1 MLSKY
6 KANTPF
12 KINNYTM
19 KFRFTLIIIACL
31 FFNFT
36 AKDPLRVFLIG
47 DSTMADKIP
56 VDFPETG
63 WGMPF
68 SKLFNEAVEVQNH
81 AYNGR
86 STKSFRKEGRWAK
99 VQAQLKKG
107 DYVLI
112 QFGHNDAKAS
122 DTSRFAPAQTDFR
135 ANLIR
140 YVKETRAQGATPIL
154 LTPTQRRKFDSTGVF
169 VDQHAD
175 YPAVVREV
183 AAQENV
189 MLIDIEKSSKKYIN
203 TEGPE
208 GSKKMFL
215 HYPVGIFKKFMK
227 GASDDTHFSPFGA
240 MKISD
245 MVAEAIFS
253 SNEHLRSFLKKSI
266 FPQKYEFELPL
277 VATTVFKKDTFN
289 ITSYGAISSAK
300 TLNTMAIQQAIDM
313 ASKKGGGLVL
323 VPSGFWLT
331 GPIKLVSNVNLH
343 LSSGAVLQF
352 SDNPK
357 DYPMVR
363 TNWEGVDA
371 IRAQSPI
378 SAQGERNIAIT
389 GSGIIDGAGEA
400 WRPVKKGKLTVG
412 EWENLIHSGG
422 VLDAKKETWYPTN
435 GALKASTMDRPGV
448 IAAGFTETNTEEIK
462 EFLRPNMISFRDCEQ
477 ILLEGVTFQNSPAWN
492 IHPLLCKH
500 LSVENISVK
509 NPWFAQNG
517 DGIDIESCEFVSIRN
532 SKFDVGDD
540 GICLKSGKDAEGR
553 KRGRPSA
560 HIIIENCVVFHGH
573 GGVVVGSEMSGGVN
587 DLFVNNCQFL
597 GTDVGLRFKTARGRG
612 GVVENVFIRDITMKN
627 IAGEA
632 ILFDMY
638 YQGKDP
644 VSTYGNGSETPKIE
658 LVPVNEGTPQIKNI
672 YVDHVVAKGAETGLL
687 IRGLPEMPIHDIQ
700 LTHIDIEAKQSF
712 RVIEAQNI
720 TLNQAT
726 FKATGQKKSELIHV
740 KGWKISAN

>member
-1 MLSKY
+1 
-6 KANTPF
+6 
-12 KINNYTM
+12 M
-19 KFRFTLIIIACL
+19 KFRLALIISTCL
-31 FFNFT
+31 FFSFT

-47 DSTMADKIP
+47 DSTMADKLP
-56 VDFPETG
+56 ADFPETG

-86 STKSFRKEGRWAK
+86 STKSFRREGRWAK

-107 DYVLI
+107 DYVFI

-122 DTSRFAPAQTDFR
+122 DTARYAPSQTDFR
-135 ANLIR
+135 DNLTR
-140 YVKETRAQGATPIL
+140 YVAETRAKGGIPIL

-175 YPAVVREV
+175 YPNVVREV
-183 AAQENV
+183 AAKEKV
-189 MLIDIEKSSKKYIN
+189 LLIDIEKESKKYISS
-203 TEGPE
+203 EGPE
-208 GSKKMFL
+208 GAKKMFL
-215 HYPVGIFKKFMK
+215 HYPVGIFRKFMK
-227 GASDDTHFSPFGA
+227 GAADDTHFSPFGA

-245 MVAEAIFS
+245 MVAEAILA

-277 VATTVFKKDTFN
+277 VSTTVFKKDTFN
-289 ITSYGAISSAK
+289 IISYGAVSSSN
-300 TLNTMAIQQAIDM
+300 TLNTGAIQQAIDM
-313 ASKKGGGLVL
+313 ASKQGGGMVL

-331 GPIKLVSNVNLH
+331 GPIKLLSNVNLH
-343 LSSGAVLQF
+343 ISSGAVLQF
-352 SDNPK
+352 SNKPK
-357 DYPMVR
+357 DYPLIR

-378 SAQGERNIAIT
+378 SAKGQRNIAIT

-400 WRPVKKGKLTVG
+400 WRPVKKGKLTAG
-412 EWENLIHSGG
+412 EWDKLTRSGG
-422 VLDAKKETWYPTN
+422 VLDSKKETWYPTE

-448 IAAGFTETNTEEIK
+448 IAAGFTEANTEEIK
-462 EFLRPNMISFRDCEQ
+462 EFLRPNMISLRECEQ
-477 ILLEGVTFQNSPAWN
+477 VLLEGVTFQNSPAWN

-500 LSVENISVK
+500 LTVENIHVK

-517 DGIDIESCEFVSIRN
+517 DGIDIESCEFVSVRN

-560 HIIIENCVVFHGH
+560 HILIENCIVFHGH
-573 GGVVVGSEMSGGVN
+573 GGVVVGSEMSGGVH

-597 GTDVGLRFKTARGRG
+597 DTDVGLRFKTMRGRG
-612 GVVENVFIRDITMKN
+612 GVVENVFIRDISMKN

-644 VSTYGNGSETPKIE
+644 VSTFGNGGETPKIE
-658 LVPVNEGTPQIKNI
+658 LVPVNEGTPQFKNI
-672 YVDHVVAKGAETGLL
+672 FIDNVIAKGAETGLL
-687 IRGLPEMPIHDIQ
+687 IRGLPEMPIHHIE
-700 LTHIDIEAKQSF
+700 LTNIDVESNQGY
-712 RVIEAQNI
+712 RVIEAKDI
-720 TLNQAT
+720 TLKHAKFT
-726 FKATGQKKSELIHV
+726 ETGTKKSELFHV
-740 KGWKISAN
+740 KNWKLN

>member
-1 MLSKY
+1 
-6 KANTPF
+6 
-12 KINNYTM
+12 M
-19 KFRFTLIIIACL
+19 KFRLALIISTCL
-31 FFNFT
+31 FFSFT

-47 DSTMADKIP
+47 DSTMADKLP
-56 VDFPETG
+56 ADFPETG

-86 STKSFRKEGRWAK
+86 STKSFRREGRWAK

-107 DYVLI
+107 DYVFI

-122 DTSRFAPAQTDFR
+122 DTARYAPSQTDFR
-135 ANLIR
+135 DNLTR
-140 YVKETRAQGATPIL
+140 YVAETRAKGGIPIL

-175 YPAVVREV
+175 YPNVVREV
-183 AAQENV
+183 AAKEKV
-189 MLIDIEKSSKKYIN
+189 LLIDIEKESKKYISS
-203 TEGPE
+203 EGPE
-208 GSKKMFL
+208 GAKKMFL
-215 HYPVGIFKKFMK
+215 HYPVGIFRKFMK
-227 GASDDTHFSPFGA
+227 GAADDTHFSPFGA

-245 MVAEAIFS
+245 MVAEAILA

-277 VATTVFKKDTFN
+277 VSTTVFKKDTFN
-289 ITSYGAISSAK
+289 IISYGAVSSSN
-300 TLNTMAIQQAIDM
+300 TLNTGAIQQAIDM
-313 ASKKGGGLVL
+313 ASKQGGGMVL

-331 GPIKLVSNVNLH
+331 GPITLLTNVNLH
-343 LSSGAVLQF
+343 ISSGAVLQF
-352 SDNPK
+352 SNKPK
-357 DYPMVR
+357 DYPLVR

-378 SAQGERNIAIT
+378 SAKGQRNIAIT

-400 WRPVKKGKLTVG
+400 WRPVKKGKLTAG
-412 EWENLIHSGG
+412 EWDKMIHSGG
-422 VLDAKKETWYPTN
+422 VLDSKKETWYPTE

-448 IAAGFTETNTEEIK
+448 IAAGFTEANTEEIK
-462 EFLRPNMISFRDCEQ
+462 EFLRPNMISLRECEQ
-477 ILLEGVTFQNSPAWN
+477 VLLEGVTFQNSPAWN

-500 LSVENISVK
+500 LTVENIHVK

-517 DGIDIESCEFVSIRN
+517 DGIDIESCEFVSVRN

-553 KRGRPSA
+553 KRARPSA
-560 HIIIENCVVFHGH
+560 HILIENCIVFHGH
-573 GGVVVGSEMSGGVN
+573 GGVVVGSEMSGGVH

-597 GTDVGLRFKTARGRG
+597 DTDVGLRFKTMRGRG
-612 GVVENVFIRDITMKN
+612 GVVENVFIRDISMKN

-644 VSTYGNGSETPKIE
+644 VSTFGNGGETPKIE
-658 LVPVNEGTPQIKNI
+658 LVPVNEGTPQFKNI
-672 YVDHVVAKGAETGLL
+672 FIDNVIAKGAETGLL
-687 IRGLPEMPIHDIQ
+687 IRGLPEMPIHHIE
-700 LTHIDIEAKQSF
+700 LTNIDVESNQGY
-712 RVIEAQNI
+712 RVIEAKDI
-720 TLNQAT
+720 TLKHAKFT
-726 FKATGQKKSELIHV
+726 ETGTKKSELFHV
-740 KGWKISAN
+740 KNWKLN

>member
-1 MLSKY
+1 
-6 KANTPF
+6 
-12 KINNYTM
+12 M
-19 KFRFTLIIIACL
+19 KFRLALIISTCL
-31 FFNFT
+31 FFSFA
-36 AKDPLRVFLIG
+36 AKDPMRVFLIG
-47 DSTMADKIP
+47 DSTMADKLP
-56 VDFPETG
+56 ADFPETG

-86 STKSFRKEGRWAK
+86 STKSFRREGRWAK

-107 DYVLI
+107 DYVFI

-122 DTSRFAPAQTDFR
+122 DTARYAPSQTDFR
-135 ANLIR
+135 ENLTR
-140 YVKETRAQGATPIL
+140 YVAETRAKGGIPIL

-169 VDQHAD
+169 IDQHAD
-175 YPAVVREV
+175 YPNVVREV
-183 AAQENV
+183 AAKEKV
-189 MLIDIEKSSKKYIN
+189 LLIDIEKESKKYIRS
-203 TEGPE
+203 EGPE
-208 GSKKMFL
+208 GAKKMFL
-215 HYPVGIFKKFMK
+215 HYPVGIFRKFMK
-227 GASDDTHFSPFGA
+227 GAADDTHFSPFGA

-245 MVAEAIFS
+245 MVAEAILA

-277 VATTVFKKDTFN
+277 VSTTVFKKDTFN
-289 ITSYGAISSAK
+289 IISYGAVSSAN
-300 TLNTMAIQQAIDM
+300 TLNTGAIQQAIDV
-313 ASKKGGGLVL
+313 ASKQGGGMVL

-331 GPIKLVSNVNLH
+331 GPIKLLSNVNLH
-343 LSSGAVLQF
+343 ISSGAVLQF
-352 SDNPK
+352 SNKPK
-357 DYPMVR
+357 DYPLVR

-378 SAQGERNIAIT
+378 SAKGQRNIAIT

-400 WRPVKKGKLTVG
+400 WRPVKKGKLTAG
-412 EWENLIHSGG
+412 EWDKLIHSGG
-422 VLDAKKETWYPTN
+422 VLDSKKETWYPTE

-448 IAAGFTETNTEEIK
+448 ITAGFTEANTEEIK
-462 EFLRPNMISFRDCEQ
+462 EFLRPNMISLRECEQ
-477 ILLEGVTFQNSPAWN
+477 VLLEGVTFQNSPAWN

-500 LSVENISVK
+500 LTVENIHVK

-517 DGIDIESCEFVSIRN
+517 DGIDIESCEFVSVRN

-560 HIIIENCVVFHGH
+560 HILIENCIVFHGH
-573 GGVVVGSEMSGGVN
+573 GGVVVGSEMSGGVH

-597 GTDVGLRFKTARGRG
+597 DTDVGLRFKTMRGRG
-612 GVVENVFIRDITMKN
+612 GVVENVFIRDISMKN

-644 VSTYGNGSETPKIE
+644 VSTFGNGGETPKIE
-658 LVPVNEGTPQIKNI
+658 LVPVNEGTPQFKNI
-672 YVDHVVAKGAETGLL
+672 FIDNVIAKGTETGLL
-687 IRGLPEMPIHDIQ
+687 IRGLPEMPIHHIE
-700 LTHIDIEAKQSF
+700 LTNIDVESNQGY
-712 RVIEAQNI
+712 RVIEAKDI
-720 TLNQAT
+720 TLKHAKFT
-726 FKATGQKKSELIHV
+726 ETGTKKSELFHV
-740 KGWKISAN
+740 KNWKLN

>member
-1 MLSKY
+1 
-6 KANTPF
+6 
-12 KINNYTM
+12 M
-19 KFRFTLIIIACL
+19 KFRLALIISTCL
-31 FFNFT
+31 FFSFT

-47 DSTMADKIP
+47 DSTMADKLP
-56 VDFPETG
+56 ADFPETG

-86 STKSFRKEGRWAK
+86 STKSFRREGRWAK

-107 DYVLI
+107 DYVFI

-122 DTSRFAPAQTDFR
+122 DTARYAPSQTDFR
-135 ANLIR
+135 DNLTR
-140 YVKETRAQGATPIL
+140 YVAETRAKGGIPIL

-175 YPAVVREV
+175 YPNVVREV
-183 AAQENV
+183 AAKEKV
-189 MLIDIEKSSKKYIN
+189 LLIDIEKESKKYISS
-203 TEGPE
+203 EGPE
-208 GSKKMFL
+208 GAKKMFL
-215 HYPVGIFKKFMK
+215 HYPVGIFRKFMK
-227 GASDDTHFSPFGA
+227 GATDDTHFSPFGA

-245 MVAEAIFS
+245 MVAEAILA

-277 VATTVFKKDTFN
+277 VSTTVFKKDTFN
-289 ITSYGAISSAK
+289 IISYGAVSSSN
-300 TLNTMAIQQAIDM
+300 TLNTGAIQQAIDM
-313 ASKKGGGLVL
+313 ASKQGGGMVL

-331 GPIKLVSNVNLH
+331 GPIKLLSNVNLH
-343 LSSGAVLQF
+343 ISSGAVLQF
-352 SDNPK
+352 SNKPK
-357 DYPMVR
+357 DYPLVR

-378 SAQGERNIAIT
+378 SAKGQRNIAIT

-400 WRPVKKGKLTVG
+400 WRPVKKGKLTAG
-412 EWENLIHSGG
+412 EWDKLIHSGG
-422 VLDAKKETWYPTN
+422 VLDSKKETWYPTE

-448 IAAGFTETNTEEIK
+448 IAAGFTEANTEEIK
-462 EFLRPNMISFRDCEQ
+462 EFLRPNMISLRECEQ
-477 ILLEGVTFQNSPAWN
+477 VLLEGVTFQNSPAWN

-500 LSVENISVK
+500 LTVENIYVK

-517 DGIDIESCEFVSIRN
+517 DGIDIESCEFVSVRN

-560 HIIIENCVVFHGH
+560 HILIENCIVFHGH
-573 GGVVVGSEMSGGVN
+573 GGVVVGSEMSGGVH

-597 GTDVGLRFKTARGRG
+597 DTDVGLRFKTMRGRG
-612 GVVENVFIRDITMKN
+612 GVVENVFIRDISMKN

-644 VSTYGNGSETPKIE
+644 VSTFGNGGETPKIE
-658 LVPVNEGTPQIKNI
+658 LVPVNEGTPQFKNI
-672 YVDHVVAKGAETGLL
+672 FIDNVIAKGAETGLL
-687 IRGLPEMPIHDIQ
+687 IRGLPEMPIHHIE
-700 LTHIDIEAKQSF
+700 LTNIDVESNQGY
-712 RVIEAQNI
+712 RVIEAKDI
-720 TLNQAT
+720 TLKHAKFT
-726 FKATGQKKSELIHV
+726 ETGTKKSELFHV
-740 KGWKISAN
+740 KNWKLN

>member
-1 MLSKY
+1 
-6 KANTPF
+6 
-12 KINNYTM
+12 M
-19 KFRFTLIIIACL
+19 KFRLALIISTCL
-31 FFNFT
+31 FFSFA
-36 AKDPLRVFLIG
+36 AKDPMRVFLIG
-47 DSTMADKIP
+47 DSTMADKLP
-56 VDFPETG
+56 ADFPETG

-86 STKSFRKEGRWAK
+86 STKSFRREGRWAK

-107 DYVLI
+107 DYVFI

-122 DTSRFAPAQTDFR
+122 DTARYAPSQTDFR
-135 ANLIR
+135 DNLTR
-140 YVKETRAQGATPIL
+140 YVAETRAKGGIPIL

-175 YPAVVREV
+175 YPNVVREV
-183 AAQENV
+183 AAKEKV
-189 MLIDIEKSSKKYIN
+189 LLIDIEKESKKYISS
-203 TEGPE
+203 EGPE
-208 GSKKMFL
+208 GAKKMFL
-215 HYPVGIFKKFMK
+215 HYPVGIFRKFMK
-227 GASDDTHFSPFGA
+227 GAADDTHFSPFGA

-245 MVAEAIFS
+245 MVAEAILA

-277 VATTVFKKDTFN
+277 VSTTVFKKDTFN
-289 ITSYGAISSAK
+289 IISYGAVSSSN
-300 TLNTMAIQQAIDM
+300 TLNTGAIQQAIDM
-313 ASKKGGGLVL
+313 ASKQGGGMVL

-331 GPIKLVSNVNLH
+331 GPIKLLSNVNLH
-343 LSSGAVLQF
+343 ISSGAVLQF
-352 SDNPK
+352 SNKPK
-357 DYPMVR
+357 DYPLVR

-378 SAQGERNIAIT
+378 SAKGQRNIAIT

-400 WRPVKKGKLTVG
+400 WRPVKKGKLTAG
-412 EWENLIHSGG
+412 EWDKLIHSGG
-422 VLDAKKETWYPTN
+422 VLDSKKETWYPTE

-448 IAAGFTETNTEEIK
+448 IAAGFTEANTEEIK
-462 EFLRPNMISFRDCEQ
+462 EFLRPNMISLRECEQ
-477 ILLEGVTFQNSPAWN
+477 VLLEGVTFQNSPAWN

-500 LSVENISVK
+500 LTVENIHVK

-517 DGIDIESCEFVSIRN
+517 DGIDIESCEFVSVRN

-560 HIIIENCVVFHGH
+560 HILIENCIVFHGH
-573 GGVVVGSEMSGGVN
+573 GGVVVGSEMSGGVH

-597 GTDVGLRFKTARGRG
+597 DTDVGLRFKTMRGRG
-612 GVVENVFIRDITMKN
+612 GVVENVFIRDISMKN

-644 VSTYGNGSETPKIE
+644 VSTFGNGGETPKIE
-658 LVPVNEGTPQIKNI
+658 LVPVNEGTPQFKNI
-672 YVDHVVAKGAETGLL
+672 FIDNVIAKGAETGLL
-687 IRGLPEMPIHDIQ
+687 IRGLPEMPIHHIE
-700 LTHIDIEAKQSF
+700 LTNIDVESNQGY
-712 RVIEAQNI
+712 RVIEAKDI
-720 TLNQAT
+720 TLKHAKFT
-726 FKATGQKKSELIHV
+726 ETGTKKSELFHV
-740 KGWKISAN
+740 KNWKLN

>member
-1 MLSKY
+1 
-6 KANTPF
+6 
-12 KINNYTM
+12 M
-19 KFRFTLIIIACL
+19 KFRLALIISTCL
-31 FFNFT
+31 FFSFT

-47 DSTMADKIP
+47 DSTMADKLP
-56 VDFPETG
+56 ADFPETG

-86 STKSFRKEGRWAK
+86 STKSFRREGRWAK

-107 DYVLI
+107 DYVFI

-122 DTSRFAPAQTDFR
+122 DTARYAPSQTDFR
-135 ANLIR
+135 DNLTR
-140 YVKETRAQGATPIL
+140 YVAETRAKGGIPIL

-175 YPAVVREV
+175 YPNVVREV
-183 AAQENV
+183 AAKEKV
-189 MLIDIEKSSKKYIN
+189 LLIDIEKESKKYISS
-203 TEGPE
+203 EGPE
-208 GSKKMFL
+208 GAKKMFL
-215 HYPVGIFKKFMK
+215 HYPVGIFRKFMK
-227 GASDDTHFSPFGA
+227 GAADDTHFSPFGA

-245 MVAEAIFS
+245 MVAEAILA

-277 VATTVFKKDTFN
+277 VSTTVFKKDTFN
-289 ITSYGAISSAK
+289 IISYGAVSSSN
-300 TLNTMAIQQAIDM
+300 TLNTGAIQQAIDV
-313 ASKKGGGLVL
+313 ASKQGGGMVL

-331 GPIKLVSNVNLH
+331 GPIKLLSNVNLH
-343 LSSGAVLQF
+343 ISSGAVLQF
-352 SDNPK
+352 SNKPK
-357 DYPMVR
+357 DYPLIR

-378 SAQGERNIAIT
+378 SAKGQRNIAIT
-389 GSGIIDGAGEA
+389 GSGIIDGAGES
-400 WRPVKKGKLTVG
+400 WRPVKKGKLTAG
-412 EWENLIHSGG
+412 EWDKLTHSGG
-422 VLDAKKETWYPTN
+422 VLDSKKETWYPTE

-448 IAAGFTETNTEEIK
+448 IAAGFTEANTEEIK
-462 EFLRPNMISFRDCEQ
+462 EFLRPNMISLRECEQ
-477 ILLEGVTFQNSPAWN
+477 VLLEGVTFQNSPAWN

-500 LSVENISVK
+500 LTVENIYVK

-517 DGIDIESCEFVSIRN
+517 DGIDIESCEFVSVRN

-560 HIIIENCVVFHGH
+560 HILIENCIVFHGH
-573 GGVVVGSEMSGGVN
+573 GGVVVGSEMSGGVH

-597 GTDVGLRFKTARGRG
+597 DTDVGLRFKTMRGRG
-612 GVVENVFIRDITMKN
+612 GVVENVFIRDISMKN

-644 VSTYGNGSETPKIE
+644 VSTFGNGGETPKIE
-658 LVPVNEGTPQIKNI
+658 LVPVNEGTPQFKNI
-672 YVDHVVAKGAETGLL
+672 FIDNVIAKGAETGLL
-687 IRGLPEMPIHDIQ
+687 IRGLPEMPIHHIE
-700 LTHIDIEAKQSF
+700 LTNIDVESNQGY
-712 RVIEAQNI
+712 RVIEAKDI
-720 TLNQAT
+720 TLKHAKFT
-726 FKATGQKKSELIHV
+726 ETGTKKSELFHV
-740 KGWKISAN
+740 KNWKLN

>member
-1 MLSKY
+1 
-6 KANTPF
+6 
-12 KINNYTM
+12 M
-19 KFRFTLIIIACL
+19 KFRLALIISTCL
-31 FFNFT
+31 FFSFT

-47 DSTMADKIP
+47 DSTMADKLP
-56 VDFPETG
+56 ADFPETG

-86 STKSFRKEGRWAK
+86 STKSFRREGRWAK

-107 DYVLI
+107 DYVFI

-122 DTSRFAPAQTDFR
+122 DTARYAPSQTDFR
-135 ANLIR
+135 DNLTR
-140 YVKETRAQGATPIL
+140 YVAETRAKGGIPIL

-169 VDQHAD
+169 IDQHAD
-175 YPAVVREV
+175 YPNVVREV
-183 AAQENV
+183 AAKEKV
-189 MLIDIEKSSKKYIN
+189 LLIDIEKESKKYISS
-203 TEGPE
+203 EGPE
-208 GSKKMFL
+208 GAKKMFL
-215 HYPVGIFKKFMK
+215 HYPVGIFRKFMK
-227 GASDDTHFSPFGA
+227 GAADDTHFSPFGA

-245 MVAEAIFS
+245 MVAEAILA

-277 VATTVFKKDTFN
+277 VSTTVFKKDTFN
-289 ITSYGAISSAK
+289 IISYGAVSSSN
-300 TLNTMAIQQAIDM
+300 TLNTGAIQQAIDM
-313 ASKKGGGLVL
+313 ASKQGGGMVL

-331 GPIKLVSNVNLH
+331 GPIKLLSNVNLH
-343 LSSGAVLQF
+343 ISSGAVLQF
-352 SDNPK
+352 SNKPK
-357 DYPMVR
+357 DYPLVR

-378 SAQGERNIAIT
+378 SAKGQRNIAIT

-400 WRPVKKGKLTVG
+400 WRPVKKGKLTAG
-412 EWENLIHSGG
+412 EWDKMIHSGG
-422 VLDAKKETWYPTN
+422 VLDSKKETWYPTE

-448 IAAGFTETNTEEIK
+448 IAAGFTEANTEEIK
-462 EFLRPNMISFRDCEQ
+462 EFLRPNMISLRECEQ
-477 ILLEGVTFQNSPAWN
+477 VLLEGVTFQNSPAWN

-500 LSVENISVK
+500 LTVENIHVK

-517 DGIDIESCEFVSIRN
+517 DGIDIESCEFVSVRN

-560 HIIIENCVVFHGH
+560 HILIENCIVFHGH
-573 GGVVVGSEMSGGVN
+573 GGVVVGSEMSGGVH

-597 GTDVGLRFKTARGRG
+597 DTDVGLRFKTMRGRG
-612 GVVENVFIRDITMKN
+612 GVVENVFIRDISMKN

-644 VSTYGNGSETPKIE
+644 VSTFGNGGETPKIE
-658 LVPVNEGTPQIKNI
+658 LVPVNEGTPQFKNI
-672 YVDHVVAKGAETGLL
+672 FIDNVIAKGAETGLL
-687 IRGLPEMPIHDIQ
+687 IRGLPEMPIHHIE
-700 LTHIDIEAKQSF
+700 LTNIDVESNQGY
-712 RVIEAQNI
+712 RVIEAKDI
-720 TLNQAT
+720 TLKHAKFT
-726 FKATGQKKSELIHV
+726 ETGTKKSELFHV
-740 KGWKISAN
+740 KNWKLN

>member
-1 MLSKY
+1 
-6 KANTPF
+6 
-12 KINNYTM
+12 M
-19 KFRFTLIIIACL
+19 KFRLALIISTCL
-31 FFNFT
+31 FFSFA
-36 AKDPLRVFLIG
+36 AKDPMRVFLIG
-47 DSTMADKIP
+47 DSTMADKLP
-56 VDFPETG
+56 ADFPETG

-86 STKSFRKEGRWAK
+86 STKSFRREGRWAK

-107 DYVLI
+107 DYVFI

-122 DTSRFAPAQTDFR
+122 DTARYAPSQTDFR
-135 ANLIR
+135 ENLTR
-140 YVKETRAQGATPIL
+140 YVAETRAKGGIPIL

-169 VDQHAD
+169 IDQHAD
-175 YPAVVREV
+175 YPNVVREV
-183 AAQENV
+183 AAKEKV
-189 MLIDIEKSSKKYIN
+189 LLIDIEKESKKYIRS
-203 TEGPE
+203 EGPE
-208 GSKKMFL
+208 GAKKMFL
-215 HYPVGIFKKFMK
+215 HYPVGIFRKFMK
-227 GASDDTHFSPFGA
+227 GAADDTHFSPFGA

-245 MVAEAIFS
+245 MVAEAILA

-277 VATTVFKKDTFN
+277 VSTTVFKKDTFN
-289 ITSYGAISSAK
+289 IISYGAVSSSN
-300 TLNTMAIQQAIDM
+300 TLNTGAIQQAIDM
-313 ASKKGGGLVL
+313 ASKQGGGMVL

-331 GPIKLVSNVNLH
+331 GPIKLLSNVNLH
-343 LSSGAVLQF
+343 ISSGAVLQF
-352 SDNPK
+352 SNKPK
-357 DYPMVR
+357 DYPLVR

-378 SAQGERNIAIT
+378 SAKGQRNIAIT

-400 WRPVKKGKLTVG
+400 WRPVKKGKLTAG
-412 EWENLIHSGG
+412 EWDKMIHSGG
-422 VLDAKKETWYPTN
+422 VLDSKKETWYPTE

-448 IAAGFTETNTEEIK
+448 IAAGFTEANTEEIK
-462 EFLRPNMISFRDCEQ
+462 EFLRPNMISLRECEQ
-477 ILLEGVTFQNSPAWN
+477 VLLEGVTFQNSPAWN

-500 LSVENISVK
+500 LTVENIYVK

-517 DGIDIESCEFVSIRN
+517 DGIDIESCEFVSVRN

-560 HIIIENCVVFHGH
+560 HILIENCIVFHGH
-573 GGVVVGSEMSGGVN
+573 GGVVVGSEMSGGVH

-597 GTDVGLRFKTARGRG
+597 DTDVGLRFKTMRGRG
-612 GVVENVFIRDITMKN
+612 GVVENVFIRDISMKN

-644 VSTYGNGSETPKIE
+644 VSTFGNGGETPKIE
-658 LVPVNEGTPQIKNI
+658 LVPVNEGTPQFKNI
-672 YVDHVVAKGAETGLL
+672 FIDNVIAKGAETGLL
-687 IRGLPEMPIHDIQ
+687 IRGLPEMPIHHIE
-700 LTHIDIEAKQSF
+700 LTNIDVESNQGY
-712 RVIEAQNI
+712 RVIEAKDI
-720 TLNQAT
+720 TLKHAKFT
-726 FKATGQKKSELIHV
+726 ETGTKKSELFHV
-740 KGWKISAN
+740 KNWKLN

>member
-1 MLSKY
+1 
-6 KANTPF
+6 
-12 KINNYTM
+12 M
-19 KFRFTLIIIACL
+19 KFRLTLIISTCL
-31 FFNFT
+31 FFSFT

-47 DSTMADKIP
+47 DSTMADKLP
-56 VDFPETG
+56 ADFPETG

-86 STKSFRKEGRWAK
+86 STKSFRREGRWAK

-107 DYVLI
+107 DYVFI

-122 DTSRFAPAQTDFR
+122 DTARYAPSQTDFR
-135 ANLIR
+135 DNLTR
-140 YVKETRAQGATPIL
+140 YVAETRAKGGIPIL

-175 YPAVVREV
+175 YPNVVREV
-183 AAQENV
+183 AAKEKV
-189 MLIDIEKSSKKYIN
+189 LLIDIEKESKKYISS
-203 TEGPE
+203 EGPE
-208 GSKKMFL
+208 GAKKMFL
-215 HYPVGIFKKFMK
+215 HYPVGIFRKFMK
-227 GASDDTHFSPFGA
+227 GAADDTHFSPFGA

-245 MVAEAIFS
+245 LVAEAILA

-277 VATTVFKKDTFN
+277 VSTTVFKKDTFN
-289 ITSYGAISSAK
+289 IISYGAISSSN
-300 TLNTMAIQQAIDM
+300 TLNTGAIQQAIDM
-313 ASKKGGGLVL
+313 ASKQGGGMVL

-331 GPIKLVSNVNLH
+331 GPIKLLSNVNLH
-343 LSSGAVLQF
+343 ISSGAVLQF
-352 SDNPK
+352 SNKPK
-357 DYPMVR
+357 DYPLVR

-378 SAQGERNIAIT
+378 SAKGQRNIAIT

-400 WRPVKKGKLTVG
+400 WRPVKKGKLTAG
-412 EWENLIHSGG
+412 EWDKLIHSGG
-422 VLDAKKETWYPTN
+422 VLDSKKETWYPTE

-448 IAAGFTETNTEEIK
+448 IAAGFTEANTEEIK
-462 EFLRPNMISFRDCEQ
+462 EFLRPNMISLRECEQ
-477 ILLEGVTFQNSPAWN
+477 VLLEGVTFQNSPAWN

-500 LSVENISVK
+500 LTVENIHVK

-517 DGIDIESCEFVSIRN
+517 DGIDIESCEFVSVRN

-560 HIIIENCVVFHGH
+560 HILIENCIVFHGH
-573 GGVVVGSEMSGGVN
+573 GGVVVGSEMSGGVH

-597 GTDVGLRFKTARGRG
+597 DTDVGLRFKTMRGRG
-612 GVVENVFIRDITMKN
+612 GVVENVFIRDISMKN

-644 VSTYGNGSETPKIE
+644 VSTFGNGGETPKIE
-658 LVPVNEGTPQIKNI
+658 LVPVNEGTPQFKNI
-672 YVDHVVAKGAETGLL
+672 FIDNVIAKGAETGLL
-687 IRGLPEMPIHDIQ
+687 IRGLPEMPIHHIE
-700 LTHIDIEAKQSF
+700 LTNIDVESNQGY
-712 RVIEAQNI
+712 RVIEAKDI
-720 TLNQAT
+720 TLKHAKFT
-726 FKATGQKKSELIHV
+726 ETGTKKSELFHV
-740 KGWKISAN
+740 KNWKLN

>member
-1 MLSKY
+1 
-6 KANTPF
+6 
-12 KINNYTM
+12 M
-19 KFRFTLIIIACL
+19 KFRLALIISTCL
-31 FFNFT
+31 FFSFT

-47 DSTMADKIP
+47 DSTMADKLP
-56 VDFPETG
+56 ADFPETG

-86 STKSFRKEGRWAK
+86 STKSFRREGRWAK

-107 DYVLI
+107 DYVFI

-122 DTSRFAPAQTDFR
+122 DTARYAPSQTDFR
-135 ANLIR
+135 DNLTR
-140 YVKETRAQGATPIL
+140 YVAETRAKGGIPIL

-175 YPAVVREV
+175 YPNVVREV
-183 AAQENV
+183 AAKEKV
-189 MLIDIEKSSKKYIN
+189 LLIDIEKESKKYISS
-203 TEGPE
+203 EGPE
-208 GSKKMFL
+208 GAKKMFL
-215 HYPVGIFKKFMK
+215 HYPVGIFRKFMK
-227 GASDDTHFSPFGA
+227 GAADDTHFSPFGA

-245 MVAEAIFS
+245 MVAEAILA

-277 VATTVFKKDTFN
+277 VSTTVFKKDTFN
-289 ITSYGAISSAK
+289 IISYGAVSSSN
-300 TLNTMAIQQAIDM
+300 TLNTGAIQQAIDM
-313 ASKKGGGLVL
+313 ASKQGGGMVL

-331 GPIKLVSNVNLH
+331 GPIKLLSNVNLH
-343 LSSGAVLQF
+343 ISSGAVLQF
-352 SDNPK
+352 SNKPK
-357 DYPMVR
+357 DYPLVR

-378 SAQGERNIAIT
+378 SAKGQRNIAIT

-400 WRPVKKGKLTVG
+400 WRPVKKGKLTAG
-412 EWENLIHSGG
+412 EWDKMIHSGG
-422 VLDAKKETWYPTN
+422 VLDSKKETWYPTE

-448 IAAGFTETNTEEIK
+448 IAAGFTEANTEEIK
-462 EFLRPNMISFRDCEQ
+462 EFLRPNMISLRECEQ
-477 ILLEGVTFQNSPAWN
+477 VLLEGVTFQNSPAWN

-500 LSVENISVK
+500 LTVENIHVK

-517 DGIDIESCEFVSIRN
+517 DGIDIESCEFVSVRN

-560 HIIIENCVVFHGH
+560 HILIENCIVFHGH
-573 GGVVVGSEMSGGVN
+573 GGVVVGSEMSGGVH

-597 GTDVGLRFKTARGRG
+597 DTDVGLRFKTMRGRG
-612 GVVENVFIRDITMKN
+612 GVVENVFIRDISMKN

-644 VSTYGNGSETPKIE
+644 VSTFGNGGETPKIE
-658 LVPVNEGTPQIKNI
+658 LVPVNEGTPQFKNI
-672 YVDHVVAKGAETGLL
+672 FIDNVVAKGAETGLL
-687 IRGLPEMPIHDIQ
+687 IRGLPEMPIHHIE
-700 LTHIDIEAKQSF
+700 LNNIDIESNQGY
-712 RVIEAQNI
+712 RVIEAKDI
-720 TLNQAT
+720 TLKQAKFT
-726 FKATGQKKSELIHV
+726 ETGTKKSELFHV
-740 KGWKISAN
+740 KNWKLN

>member
-1 MLSKY
+1 
-6 KANTPF
+6 
-12 KINNYTM
+12 M
-19 KFRFTLIIIACL
+19 KFRLALIISTCL
-31 FFNFT
+31 FFSFT

-47 DSTMADKIP
+47 DSTMADKLP
-56 VDFPETG
+56 ADFPETG

-86 STKSFRKEGRWAK
+86 STKSFRREGRWAK

-107 DYVLI
+107 DYVFI

-122 DTSRFAPAQTDFR
+122 DTARYAPSQTDFR
-135 ANLIR
+135 ENLTR
-140 YVKETRAQGATPIL
+140 YVAETRAKGGIPIL

-175 YPAVVREV
+175 YPNVVREV
-183 AAQENV
+183 AAKEKV
-189 MLIDIEKSSKKYIN
+189 LLIDIEKESKKYISS
-203 TEGPE
+203 EGPE
-208 GSKKMFL
+208 GAKKMFL
-215 HYPVGIFKKFMK
+215 HYPVGIFRKFMK
-227 GASDDTHFSPFGA
+227 GAADDTHFSPFGA

-245 MVAEAIFS
+245 MVAEAILA

-277 VATTVFKKDTFN
+277 VSTTVFKKDTFN
-289 ITSYGAISSAK
+289 IISYGAISSSN
-300 TLNTMAIQQAIDM
+300 TLNTGAIQQAIDM
-313 ASKKGGGLVL
+313 ASKQGGGMVL

-331 GPIKLVSNVNLH
+331 GPIKLLSNVNLH
-343 LSSGAVLQF
+343 ISSGAVLQF
-352 SDNPK
+352 SNKPK
-357 DYPMVR
+357 DYPLVR

-378 SAQGERNIAIT
+378 SAKGQRNIAIT

-400 WRPVKKGKLTVG
+400 WRPVKKGKLTAG
-412 EWENLIHSGG
+412 EWDKLIHSGG
-422 VLDAKKETWYPTN
+422 VLDSKKETWYPTE

-448 IAAGFTETNTEEIK
+448 IAAGFTEANTEEIK
-462 EFLRPNMISFRDCEQ
+462 EFLRPNMISLRECEQ
-477 ILLEGVTFQNSPAWN
+477 VLLEGVTFQNSPAWN

-500 LSVENISVK
+500 LTVENIHVK

-517 DGIDIESCEFVSIRN
+517 DGIDIESCEFVSVRN

-560 HIIIENCVVFHGH
+560 HILIENCIVFHGH
-573 GGVVVGSEMSGGVN
+573 GGVVVGSEMSGGVH

-597 GTDVGLRFKTARGRG
+597 DTDVGLRFKTMRGRG
-612 GVVENVFIRDITMKN
+612 GVVENVFIRDISMKN

-644 VSTYGNGSETPKIE
+644 VSTFGNGGETPKIE
-658 LVPVNEGTPQIKNI
+658 LVPVNEGTPQFKNI
-672 YVDHVVAKGAETGLL
+672 FIDNVIAKGAETGLL
-687 IRGLPEMPIHDIQ
+687 IRGLPEMPIHHIE
-700 LTHIDIEAKQSF
+700 LTNIDVESNQGY
-712 RVIEAQNI
+712 RVIEAKDI
-720 TLNQAT
+720 TLKHAKFT
-726 FKATGQKKSELIHV
+726 ETGTKKSELFHV
-740 KGWKISAN
+740 KNWKLN

>member
-1 MLSKY
+1 
-6 KANTPF
+6 
-12 KINNYTM
+12 M
-19 KFRFTLIIIACL
+19 KFRLALIISTCL
-31 FFNFT
+31 FFSFA
-36 AKDPLRVFLIG
+36 AKDPMRVFLIG
-47 DSTMADKIP
+47 DSTMADKLP
-56 VDFPETG
+56 ADFPETG

-86 STKSFRKEGRWAK
+86 STKSFRREGRWAK

-107 DYVLI
+107 DYVFI

-122 DTSRFAPAQTDFR
+122 DTARYAPSQTDFR
-135 ANLIR
+135 ENLTR
-140 YVKETRAQGATPIL
+140 YVAETRAKGGIPIL

-169 VDQHAD
+169 IDQHAD
-175 YPAVVREV
+175 YPNVVREV
-183 AAQENV
+183 AAKEKV
-189 MLIDIEKSSKKYIN
+189 LLIDIEKESKKYIRS
-203 TEGPE
+203 EGPE
-208 GSKKMFL
+208 GAKKMFL
-215 HYPVGIFKKFMK
+215 HYPVGIFRKFMK
-227 GASDDTHFSPFGA
+227 GAADDTHFSPFGA

-245 MVAEAIFS
+245 MVAEAILA

-277 VATTVFKKDTFN
+277 VSTTVFKKDTFN
-289 ITSYGAISSAK
+289 IISYGAVSSAN
-300 TLNTMAIQQAIDM
+300 TLNTGAIQQAIDI
-313 ASKKGGGLVL
+313 AAKQGGGMVL

-331 GPIKLVSNVNLH
+331 GPITLLSNVNLH
-343 LSSGAVLQF
+343 ISNGAVLQF
-352 SDNPK
+352 SNKPK
-357 DYPMVR
+357 DYPLIR

-378 SAQGERNIAIT
+378 SAKGQRNIAIT

-400 WRPVKKGKLTVG
+400 WRPVKKGKLTAG
-412 EWENLIHSGG
+412 EWDKLTRSGG
-422 VLDAKKETWYPTN
+422 ILDSKRETWYPTE

-448 IAAGFTETNTEEIK
+448 IAAGFTEANTEEIK
-462 EFLRPNMISFRDCEQ
+462 EFLRPNMISLRECEQ
-477 ILLEGVTFQNSPAWN
+477 VLLEGVTFQNSPAWN

-500 LSVENISVK
+500 LTVENIYVK

-517 DGIDIESCEFVSIRN
+517 DGIDIESCEFVSVRN

-560 HIIIENCVVFHGH
+560 HILIENCIVFHGH
-573 GGVVVGSEMSGGVN
+573 GGVVVGSEMSGGVH

-597 GTDVGLRFKTARGRG
+597 DTDVGLRFKTMRGRG
-612 GVVENVFIRDITMKN
+612 GVVENVFIRDISMKN

-644 VSTYGNGSETPKIE
+644 VSTFGNGGETPKIE
-658 LVPVNEGTPQIKNI
+658 LVPVNEGTPQFKNI
-672 YVDHVVAKGAETGLL
+672 FIDNVIAKGAETGLL
-687 IRGLPEMPIHDIQ
+687 IRGLPEMPIHHIE
-700 LTHIDIEAKQSF
+700 LTNIDVESNQGY
-712 RVIEAQNI
+712 RVIEAKDI
-720 TLNQAT
+720 TLKHAKFT
-726 FKATGQKKSELIHV
+726 ETGTKKSELFHV
-740 KGWKISAN
+740 KNWKLN

>member
-1 MLSKY
+1 
-6 KANTPF
+6 
-12 KINNYTM
+12 M
-19 KFRFTLIIIACL
+19 KFRLALIISTCL
-31 FFNFT
+31 FFSFA
-36 AKDPLRVFLIG
+36 AKDPMRVFLIG
-47 DSTMADKIP
+47 DSTMADKLP
-56 VDFPETG
+56 ADFPETG

-86 STKSFRKEGRWAK
+86 STKSFRREGRWAK

-107 DYVLI
+107 DYVFI

-122 DTSRFAPAQTDFR
+122 DTARYAPSQTDFR
-135 ANLIR
+135 DNLTR
-140 YVKETRAQGATPIL
+140 YVAETRAKGGIPIL

-175 YPAVVREV
+175 YPNVVREV
-183 AAQENV
+183 AAKEKV
-189 MLIDIEKSSKKYIN
+189 LLIDIEKESKKYISS
-203 TEGPE
+203 EGPE
-208 GSKKMFL
+208 GAKKMFL
-215 HYPVGIFKKFMK
+215 HYPVGIFRKFMK
-227 GASDDTHFSPFGA
+227 GAADDTHFSPFGA

-245 MVAEAIFS
+245 MVAEAILA

-277 VATTVFKKDTFN
+277 VSTTVFKKDTFN
-289 ITSYGAISSAK
+289 IISYGAVSSSN
-300 TLNTMAIQQAIDM
+300 TLNTGAIQQAIDM
-313 ASKKGGGLVL
+313 ASKQGGGMVL

-331 GPIKLVSNVNLH
+331 GPIKLLSNVNLH
-343 LSSGAVLQF
+343 ISSGAVLQF
-352 SDNPK
+352 SNKPK
-357 DYPMVR
+357 DYPLVR

-378 SAQGERNIAIT
+378 SAKGQRNIAIT

-400 WRPVKKGKLTVG
+400 WRPVKKGKLTAG
-412 EWENLIHSGG
+412 EWDKLTHSGG
-422 VLDAKKETWYPTN
+422 VLDSKKETRYPTE

-448 IAAGFTETNTEEIK
+448 IAAGFTEANTEEIK
-462 EFLRPNMISFRDCEQ
+462 EFLRPNMISLRECEQ
-477 ILLEGVTFQNSPAWN
+477 VLLEGVTFQNSPAWN

-500 LSVENISVK
+500 LTVENIYVK

-517 DGIDIESCEFVSIRN
+517 DGIDIESCEFVSVRN

-553 KRGRPSA
+553 KRARPSA
-560 HIIIENCVVFHGH
+560 HILIENCIVFHGH
-573 GGVVVGSEMSGGVN
+573 GGVVVGSEMSGGVH

-597 GTDVGLRFKTARGRG
+597 DTDVGLRFKTMRGRG
-612 GVVENVFIRDITMKN
+612 GVVENVFIRDISMKN

-644 VSTYGNGSETPKIE
+644 VSTFGNGGETPKIE
-658 LVPVNEGTPQIKNI
+658 LVPVNEGTPQFKNI
-672 YVDHVVAKGAETGLL
+672 FIDNVIAKGAETGLL
-687 IRGLPEMPIHDIQ
+687 IRGLPEMPIHHIE
-700 LTHIDIEAKQSF
+700 LTNIDVESNQGY
-712 RVIEAQNI
+712 RVIEAKDI
-720 TLNQAT
+720 TLKHAKFT
-726 FKATGQKKSELIHV
+726 ETGTKKSELFHV
-740 KGWKISAN
+740 KNWKLN